1 MFKELFTEG
10 LNPDWERGSSSKMTV
25 VKTPKY
31 IVRYDLNGEDSFI
44 MVDNKKTYKTEL
56 EIYDNEK
63 EIRKL
68 LKKYKVKV

>member
-1 MFKELFTEG
+1 
-10 LNPDWERGSSSKMTV
+10 MTV